1 MFKGNLHERNS
12 LSNRLLVISGT
23 ALGRRLAVHAQSLTV
38 RIGSPIRYNPI
49 NNPAKER
56 ARLKNLLEH
65 TIHNMILQTSHGE
78 IVQLPLL
85 N

>member
-1 MFKGNLHERNS
+1 LPAQGKF
-12 LSNRLLVISGT
+12 LLVFPKDPDLPIDSRYQMTPFQKGFT
-23 ALGRRLAVHAQSLTV
+23 RLGK
-38 RIGSPIRYNPI
+38 PIRYNPI